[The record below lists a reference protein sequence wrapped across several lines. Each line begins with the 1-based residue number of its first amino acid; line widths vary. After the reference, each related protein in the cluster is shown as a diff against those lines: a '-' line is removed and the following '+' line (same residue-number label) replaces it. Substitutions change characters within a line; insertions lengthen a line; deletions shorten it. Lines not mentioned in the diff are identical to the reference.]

1 MKFDSLGPTY
11 WASAILITTTLFTLL
26 WLLDAVKHKELV
38 KKEITPIELRT
49 HRNILIS
56 SGIMELSL
64 LTMFWF
70 PLESLPF
77 FVAAF
82 ITRTAHEF
90 LDELKFHVD
99 RCSSYENFI
108 HLGMWISILSKTFL
122 QFIWGFFYQYKGI
135 ENLNFLFYVWA
146 GIVLITMGLTSF
158 FEWRRDK

>member
-1 MKFDSLGPTY
+1 MKFDSINPTY
-11 WASAILITTTLFTLL
+11 WACAILVTTTIFTLM

-38 KKEITPIELRT
+38 KKEITSIELRT

-99 RCSSYENFI
+99 RCTAYENFI

-122 QFIWGFFYQYKGI
+122 QFIWGFFYLYKGL
-135 ENLNFLFYVWA
+135 ESLNFLFYVWA
-146 GIVLITMGLTSF
+146 GVVLITMGLTSF
-158 FEWRRDK
+158 FEWRRGK